1 MDDID
6 IIRLSVPGTLLFR
19 DVVLRVVASTCRLA
33 RAEALKKQ
41 DPSRTAHDPDFDD
54 MVVSAVGEAFNNVA
68 IHAYRGNTR
77 GTIGI
82 ELELHADKITIRLSD
97 TGSGFDL
104 STQPLPD
111 LAALP
116 ERNMGLFVM
125 RVSMDKVSYT
135 RGNPPSVPNVLTLTK
150 RYGPSTGPGPVH
162 EERSD
167 RQRSPSAT
175 TESE

>member
-33 RAEALKKQ
+33 RCEALKKQ
-41 DPSRTAHDPDFDD
+41 DPSRVTHDPDFDD
-54 MVVSAVGEAFNNVA
+54 KVVSAVGEAFNNVA

-77 GTIGI
+77 GTLDI
-82 ELELHADKITIRLSD
+82 ELELNAEKITIRLLD
-97 TGSGFDL
+97 TGSSFDL
-104 STQPLPD
+104 ALQPPPD

-116 ERNMGLFVM
+116 ERNMGLFIM
-125 RVSMDKVSYT
+125 RATMDKVSYA
-135 RGNPPSVPNVLTLTK
+135 RGNPPGVPNVLTLVK
-150 RYGPSTGPGPVH
+150 RFGPGGSNGH
-162 EERSD
+162 EERAE
-167 RQRSPSAT
+167 RQRSPSVT